1 MLLAGALHAA
11 SCLHQ
16 TELVRETPQTRD
28 PLRRQIGA
36 LQLRRRSAES
46 KLLQPRILLWASLI
60 ERYLGSGSQ
69 RRSTPAYYLSDSKQ
83 GRSKLTYVKKEALAG
98 VREQCDAREPVE
110 HDIVEGRPFRV
121 FDTDRGR
128 LDGMLYFLLKTGLW
142 GAATEIRPSGLKKSN
157 GVPYNC

>member
-1 MLLAGALHAA
+1 MGWLLLAGALHAA

-46 KLLQPRILLWASLI
+46 KLLQPRILLSASLI

-83 GRSKLTYVKKEALAG
+83 GRSKLTYVKKEALAA

-121 FDTDRGR
+121 FVAKPGR
-128 LDGMLYFLLKTGLW
+128 LGGMLDFLLKRDC
-142 GAATEIRPSGLKKSN
+142 GAPRPRFAPRG
-157 GVPYNC
+157 